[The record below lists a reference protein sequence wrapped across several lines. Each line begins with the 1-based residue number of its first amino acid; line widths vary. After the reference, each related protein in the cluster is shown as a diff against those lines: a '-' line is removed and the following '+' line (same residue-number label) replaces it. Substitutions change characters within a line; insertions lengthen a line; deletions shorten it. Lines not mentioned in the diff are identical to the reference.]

1 MPNTVIV
8 TREEPIAVVQINR
21 PEVRNALNDEV
32 MSELVA
38 ATRRL
43 DDDEAIRCIIITGD
57 DKAFCAGADIKEEFV
72 KATPVSMLARDLTS
86 QWEALRKIRTPLVAA
101 VSGYALGGGCE
112 LAMICDV
119 IVASETARF
128 GQPEINLGIIPGA
141 GGTQRLTRTVG
152 KYVANEIILTGRFV
166 NAAEAEAMGLAAQVY
181 PAASWLDDAKT
192 LARTIAE
199 KPPVAARLAT
209 EAVDLALNSTPDAR
223 LEFEREAF
231 YLLSAGQDL
240 DARLGT
246 IEKGGDLRLGDELR
260 RRSPPVIATIRT
272 MRKPVVAAVNGVAAG
287 AGLGLAVAC
296 DVRVAAASAS
306 FRAAWGRVGLV
317 PDAGSAFFLP
327 RLLGWGRALDMVL
340 TGDPVSADAALSY
353 GLATRVWPD
362 DQFAAKWR
370 EDAQTPAPGATQA
383 VALTQEGVNA
393 AMARGFSEIL
403 EIEAALQD
411 PAGPTAGY
419 APWGEGCVAP

>member
-8 TREEPIAVVQINR
+8 TREEPIAVVRINR

-43 DDDEAIRCIIITGD
+43 DDDEAIRCIVITGD

-72 KATPVSMLARDLTS
+72 KATPVSMLAHDLTS
-86 QWEALRKIRTPLVAA
+86 QWEALRHIRTPLVAA

-141 GGTQRLTRTVG
+141 GGTQRLTRAVG

-166 NAAEAEAMGLAAQVY
+166 SAAEAKAIGLAAQVY
-181 PAASWLDDAKT
+181 PAATWLEDAKA

-209 EAVDLALNSTPDAR
+209 EAVDLAWNSTLDAG
-223 LEFEREAF
+223 LEFERKAF
-231 YLLSAGQDL
+231 YLLF
-240 DARLGT
+240 
-246 IEKGGDLRLGDELR
+246 
-260 RRSPPVIATIRT
+260 AT
-272 MRKPVVAAVNGVAAG
+272 
-287 AGLGLAVAC
+287 
-296 DVRVAAASAS
+296 
-306 FRAAWGRVGLV
+306 
-317 PDAGSAFFLP
+317 
-327 RLLGWGRALDMVL
+327 
-340 TGDPVSADAALSY
+340 
-353 GLATRVWPD
+353 
-362 DQFAAKWR
+362 
-370 EDAQTPAPGATQA
+370 EDKK
-383 VALTQEGVNA
+383 EGVDAFVNKRKA
-393 AMARGFSEIL
+393 VFKGK
-403 EIEAALQD
+403 
-411 PAGPTAGY
+411 
-419 APWGEGCVAP
+419 